1 MGTIDIRK
9 PKLITVLTFFDGRSY
24 FFDARLLLP
33 ISYSH
38 SHGSI
43 VNILQDMSK
52 KPFSATLQ
60 VFQQDIVMFLGKNI
74 YIPFLNINIYP
85 NFKYFIILTR
95 TFTSSV
101 VMYRIS

>member
-9 PKLITVLTFFDGRSY
+9 PKLITLLTFFAGRSY
-24 FFDARLLLP
+24 FSDAPLLS

-38 SHGSI
+38 SHDSV
-43 VNILQDMSK
+43 VNILAE

-60 VFQQDIVMFLGKNI
+60 VFQTGHSNVSGEEHLYSILK
-74 YIPFLNINIYP
+74 YKYP

-101 VMYRIS
+101 VMYKIS